1 MPSGILITI
10 IYITVLTFSALYAP
24 QPLLHVLHREFG
36 VGEAT
41 ASLLITVT
49 MLPLSLAPMVYGLL
63 LENYSAKRIM
73 VVAVSF
79 LAGSEL
85 GIYWSNSFTQ
95 LLMIRFFQGMALP
108 ALMTSLMTYVSSYS
122 TGRYIQ
128 SAMATYIAATI
139 FGGFFGRLVS
149 GFVSSHLGWRYSFL
163 TLFLAFAVALI
174 PLSRL
179 KAETRAKF
187 LRPRLA
193 DFSEVLRAPGFF
205 RVYVVIF
212 FSFFVF
218 ASLLNFLPFRLNELT
233 GQPSEFRI
241 ALMYSGYLMGMV
253 ISLNSMRIIRIL
265 GDEHRAIR
273 AGLWCYLAATLLFLS
288 TIPQVLF
295 AAMFLFC
302 AGMFLVHAVAPG
314 LLNRQIQSKRGLV
327 NGLYISFYYAG
338 GTLGSYFPGM
348 IYQRF
353 GWTIYI
359 LFLAAALGLNIY
371 IALSLKECQ
380 GGVSRAGR

>member
-95 LLMIRFFQGMALP
+95 LLVIRFFQGLALP
-108 ALMTSLMTYVSSYS
+108 AIMTSLMTYVSSYS
-122 TGRYIQ
+122 TGRHIQ

-179 KAETRAKF
+179 KAEARAKF
-187 LRPRLA
+187 LRPRLT

-241 ALMYSGYLMGMV
+241 ALMYFGYLMGMV
-253 ISLNSMRIIRIL
+253 ISLNSIRIIRIL
-265 GDEHRAIR
+265 GNEHRAIR
-273 AGLWCYLAATLLFLS
+273 AGLWCYLGATLLFLS
-288 TIPQVLF
+288 TLPQVLF

-314 LLNRQIQSKRGLV
+314 LLNTQIQNKRGLV

-353 GWTIYI
+353 GWTAYI
-359 LFLAAALGLNIY
+359 IFLAAALGLNIY
-371 IALSLKECQ
+371 IAMSFMGRR
-380 GGVSRAGR
+380 GGGKAGW